1 MTSRFWTD
9 PRRKF
14 RNADFRARILAW
26 STLVALFAGLFA
38 IGEPLDLLAS
48 VARTSVRAHD
58 SSGSVVVV
66 AQDNRSARELGA
78 GPLPRRYDAQAI
90 DMLFARGARRVMFN
104 EVLSNSSTFRDDDVL
119 AEAIKR
125 YPGRVTLAARFDVD
139 ASTARRDPLLP
150 VPVLRANASLASVN
164 LWRNWVGFTSG
175 VPFNSEIDGKLY
187 PSFAARL
194 AGVGGAST
202 SMFKPDYSIAVRSI
216 PTVSYV
222 DVIRGAEASRI
233 VAGKDVIIGPAVQS
247 LRDRH
252 HVPTQSE
259 VSGAYIHAI
268 AAETLLK
275 GIPVNLGWSPGF
287 AMSFL
292 AALVHLFGRRRALR
306 SSAFG
311 LGCLALLLVP
321 IFLDGYLIYV
331 DISAG
336 LILLLTSAFLAWR
349 ARNARTNALTGL
361 PNLNALRQDAGSHRQ
376 SLIALKIRN
385 YAEVT
390 ASFLQESERLFVK
403 EIVRRIDMG
412 ARPKAIYH
420 GDDSLLWFAKA
431 GTGNSLT
438 DHLEGLHALFSVPIR
453 VGERAI
459 DLQIGFGIDTDRERP
474 ITSRIGSV
482 LVCAEESAASSAKWK
497 LYDPQRLQD
506 ADWRLSLLGRL
517 DVAIESGEMWVAY
530 QPKLELATN
539 RIVGAEALVRWT
551 HPDRGEIGPVDFVL
565 AAEQSDRIDRLTF
578 FVLDTAI
585 ETAVE
590 LNRSHPGFGIAVN
603 LSVRML
609 TVRGLV
615 DRIAKLLKERGL
627 PPELLT
633 LEITESGELNRVGA
647 SMSALHGLRAI
658 GVNVSIDD
666 YGMGFSTLDYLKMMP
681 ANEIKLDRQ
690 FVTSIDSDGS
700 ARIMVGST
708 IEMAHSL
715 GCKVVAEGVE
725 TSQVLKTL
733 SALDCDVAQG
743 YLIAKPMRL
752 SGLRSLLRNEHEQRA
767 A

>member
-1 MTSRFWTD
+1 MTSVSRTSL
-9 PRRKF
+9 RQRF
-14 RNADFRARILAW
+14 RNADFRVRILAW
-26 STLVALFAGLFA
+26 STLVASAGGLIA
-38 IGEPLDLLAS
+38 IGEPLDLIANI
-48 VARTSVRAHD
+48 ARTAVRAH
-58 SSGSVVVV
+58 SSSSSVVVV

-78 GPLPRRYDAQAI
+78 WPLSRRYDAQAI

-104 EVLSNSSTFRDDDVL
+104 QTFSTPSSLPDDDVL
-119 AEAIKR
+119 AQAIKR
-125 YPGRVTLAARFDVD
+125 HPGRVTLAARFEIDG
-139 ASTARRDPLLP
+139 STGRRDPLLP
-150 VPVLRANASLASVN
+150 IPVLRVDAALASTN
-164 LWRNWVGFTSG
+164 IWRNWFGYTSH
-175 VPFNSEIDGKLY
+175 VPLNTEIDGQLY

-194 AGVGGAST
+194 ARVGGTST
-202 SMFKPDYSIAVRSI
+202 SLFRPDYSVAVGSI

-222 DVIRGAEASRI
+222 DVIRGTEASRI
-233 VAGKDVIIGPAVQS
+233 VAGKDVIIGPTAQ
-247 LRDRH
+247 LLGDRH
-252 HVPTQSE
+252 HIPTQGE
-259 VSGAYIHAI
+259 VPGVYIHAI
-268 AAETLLK
+268 AAETLAK
-275 GIPVNLGWSPGF
+275 GMPVNLGWVPGF
-287 AMSFL
+287 AVSFL
-292 AALVHLFGRRRALR
+292 AALAHLFGQRRGSRN
-306 SSAFG
+306 SA
-311 LGCLALLLVP
+311 LALGYSVLFFVP
-321 IFLDGYLIYV
+321 VVLDGSLIHV
-331 DISAG
+331 DIAAG
-336 LILLLTSAFLAWR
+336 LILLSTAAILSWR
-349 ARNARTNALTGL
+349 AKNARTNTLSGL
-361 PNLNALRQDAGSHRQ
+361 PNLNALRQDAGTCQ
-376 SLIALKIRN
+376 QPLIALKIRN

-390 ASFLQESERLFVK
+390 ASFVKESERALVG
-403 EIVRRIDMG
+403 EVVRRIDAG
-412 ARPKAIYH
+412 ARPQSIYQ
-420 GDDSLLWFAKA
+420 GEDSLFWFSEA
-431 GTGNSLT
+431 GTGDTLT
-438 DHLEGLHALFSVPIR
+438 DHLEGLHALFSAPVR

-459 DLQIGFGIDTDRERP
+459 DLQIGFGIDTDLDRP
-474 ITSRIGSV
+474 IASRLGSV
-482 LVCAEESAASSAKWK
+482 LVCAEEAAASSAKWK

-585 ETAVE
+585 DTAVE
-590 LNRSHPGFGIAVN
+590 LNRSHPGIGMAVN

-609 TVRGLV
+609 TMRGLV

-633 LEITESGELNRVGA
+633 LEITESGELSRVGV

-681 ANEIKLDRQ
+681 ANEIKLDKQ
-690 FVTSIDSDGS
+690 FITSIDTDGS

-725 TSQVLKTL
+725 TPQVLKTL
-733 SALDCDVAQG
+733 SALNCDVAQG
-743 YLIAKPMRL
+743 YFIAKPMRL
-752 SGLRSLLRNEHEQRA
+752 SALKTMIRNGTKLRA